1 MVPCILKSLSPCL
14 DSGLRCGTICVVRV
28 HGASPYVTCLSI
40 SNLKNFMVNLQF
52 SHSGKSVFLFIL
64 IGLSYLR

>member
-1 MVPCILKSLSPCL
+1 MVPCILKPLSPCL
-14 DSGLRCGTICVVRV
+14 DLGLRCGTICVFCV
-28 HGASPYVTCLSI
+28 HGASPYVACLSI

-52 SHSGKSVFLFIL
+52 SHSGKSVFLFLL